1 MEKNRYRIVV
11 FILIFYEIFCAVH
24 IPSHDIAERHRRDA
38 QITKEATEQI
48 YSVQMQELS
57 EIKKICNARCYIRES
72 TIFFEI
78 AKFAYEITKVHV
90 YIWQL
95 PRGNIGGIMIKNKLM
110 FDSISYKPDIYC
122 YQETADRR
130 YDCMDYRKQMLYKKK
145 NI

>member
-24 IPSHDIAERHRRDA
+24 IPSHDIAERHRRDV
-38 QITKEATEQI
+38 QITKEAAKQI
-48 YSVQMQELS
+48 YSDQMQELS
-57 EIKKICNARCYIRES
+57 EIKEICNVGCCIRKS

-95 PRGNIGGIMIKNKLM
+95 PRGNIGGIMI
-110 FDSISYKPDIYC
+110 
-122 YQETADRR
+122 ET
-130 YDCMDYRKQMLYKKK
+130 
-145 NI
+145 N

>member
-24 IPSHDIAERHRRDA
+24 IPSHDIAVRYRRDA

-48 YSVQMQELS
+48 YSAQMQQLS
-57 EIKKICNARCYIRES
+57 EIKEICNVRCYIRES

-78 AKFAYEITKVHV
+78 AKFAYEITKTHV

-95 PRGNIGGIMIKNKLM
+95 PRGNISGIMMKTN
-110 FDSISYKPDIYC
+110 
-122 YQETADRR
+122 
-130 YDCMDYRKQMLYKKK
+130 
-145 NI
+145 